1 MKPDLGTD
9 LIDLIG
15 VGVRD
20 SVSEDLFLTPAP
32 IAKSSL
38 LQGVI
43 CIWTP
48 VVPHVVVLP
57 TLITQNEAGGASG
70 YSVLYDVIFSSSS
83 RSDIDEKES
92 VMRMPKL

>member
-1 MKPDLGTD
+1 M
-9 LIDLIG
+9 
-15 VGVRD
+15 
-20 SVSEDLFLTPAP
+20 
-32 IAKSSL
+32 
-38 LQGVI
+38 
-43 CIWTP
+43 
-48 VVPHVVVLP
+48 HVVVLP

>member
-1 MKPDLGTD
+1 MCTNDSSFEKKLGESTRAKPGNQLVYLMKPDLGTD

-20 SVSEDLFLTPAP
+20 SVSEDLFLAPAP

-48 VVPHVVVLP
+48 RS
-57 TLITQNEAGGASG
+57 ACR
-70 YSVLYDVIFSSSS
+70 SVTNANNA
-83 RSDIDEKES
+83 E
-92 VMRMPKL
+92 